1 MLSRQVLAVKLTVPV
16 REVRDSVG
24 AGSIYP
30 LPGEIRTMAGLGSQ
44 PAYMKVDVDEERKVA
59 GFSVT
64 HLQFG

>member
-1 MLSRQVLAVKLTVPV
+1 M